1 MSAYYVASYRVTNP
15 EAFQQYAPAVTPTIL
30 AHGGEVLVADSHS
43 EPVEGQPPPVT
54 VVIRFPS
61 KEALRAW
68 YESAEYRAIKHH
80 RLDNTA
86 DGSVVFAEALV
97 VPT

>member
-1 MSAYYVASYRVTNP
+1 MSAYYVASYRVTDP
-15 EAFQQYAPAVTPTIL
+15 EAFRQYAPAVTPTIL
-30 AHGGEVLVADSHS
+30 AHGGEVLVADSQS
-43 EPVEGQPPPVT
+43 EAVEGEPPPVT

-68 YESAEYRAIKHH
+68 YGSAEYGAIKHH
-80 RLDNTA
+80 RLNNTA
-86 DGSVVFAEALV
+86 DGAVVFAEEFV